1 MADDLSLVA
10 ETQDEEIA
18 HTLALELAPDITV
31 LSASA
36 ETPFRGAVVERLSA
50 VSRLVYVGACQP
62 DVAHQAITCGA
73 AAVFDPRGRPQAL
86 PDIIRVA
93 AANDTLIMPT
103 CGPLKMTRIPTA
115 TKASEERDLPLAPDA
130 LTNREAE
137 VLLLLAQ
144 GYANQE
150 IANKLSVSSATIR
163 SHVHHLLTKLSVRS
177 RAHAV
182 ALAYE
187 SGLIR
192 AVEQGLRQT
201 A

>member
-1 MADDLSLVA
+1 MADDLSVVA

-18 HTLALELAPDITV
+18 HTLALELSPDITV
-31 LSASA
+31 LSASP
-36 ETPFRGAVVERLSA
+36 ETPFRGDVVERLSA

-62 DVAHQAITCGA
+62 DVIQQLITCGA

-93 AANDTLIMPT
+93 AADDALIMPT
-103 CGPLKMTRIPTA
+103 CGPLKMARIQAPA
-115 TKASEERDLPLAPDA
+115 EAPEVCSLPLAPGA

-150 IANKLSVSSATIR
+150 IASRLSVSSATIR
-163 SHVHHLLTKLSVRS
+163 SHVHNLLTKLSVRS

-192 AVEQGLRQT
+192 AVERGLRQT